1 MTDGVP
7 KCPEQGIKRLN
18 RCTDGVPKCPEQ
30 GIKRLNRRTD
40 GVPKWCF
47 CLTVKTFPS

>member
-7 KCPEQGIKRLN
+7 KCPEKGTKRLN

-30 GIKRLNRRTD
+30 GIKRLNRCTYD
-40 GVPKWCF
+40 
-47 CLTVKTFPS
+47 